1 MFPAGISSTAFP
13 GALQQRKSPPTIA
26 LPQNNSKK
34 AKERRASRIRVP
46 HFTFT
51 SPADSSREQSPGGS
65 GTEQPKMLTV
75 GGPRR
80 QLSEF
85 SLLRSSVSFQKAQMD
100 EARRRHS
107 GQDGA
112 ATEQQKQQQQQR
124 VAQFGILGTDKRHN
138 ERVERLPLR
147 AFKKIG
153 RVGTLP
159 ALAHTSAASAAIQ
172 SMMSSGD
179 EATTPALTSGG
190 GASSTRTAGGGSAFQ
205 RWGGNRRGSH
215 LVGWDSAR
223 PQSAARQ
230 QQQML
235 ERMYSK
241 SELHEYQQ
249 LFKMFDTDGS
259 GAIGCEELKGAMLSI
274 GLQADDAE
282 IERLIKEVDEDG
294 NGEIDFPEFCQ
305 CMKRSQQSGGIKGR
319 LSNEEVA
326 RQCFEVFDQD
336 SNGLITENEFIYVA
350 KEVGGFSQELAEFVF
365 RELLGDSATGQ
376 LDQSR
381 FSAIVDDYLFSDLAS
396 GGGNDGTQ
404 QEMKID
410 GAGQLAALSPAG
422 RIFANVAV
430 AVTPQGQILGRKG
443 QLSSG

>member
-1 MFPAGISSTAFP
+1 MFPSGVVPSAD
-13 GALQQRKSPPTIA
+13 A
-26 LPQNNSKK
+26 LPGVVPQQPKLAQPQKAFKK
-34 AKERRASRIRVP
+34 AKDRRASRVRLPQFI
-46 HFTFT
+46 FT
-51 SPADSSREQSPGGS
+51 SPADSSREPSPGGGES
-65 GTEQPKMLTV
+65 GTEQHKILKVV
-75 GGPRR
+75 GAPRR
-80 QLSEF
+80 QLSEHT
-85 SLLRSSVSFQKAQMD
+85 LLRPSVSFLSSNNNNNMVD
-100 EARRRHS
+100 ESARRRHS

-112 ATEQQKQQQQQR
+112 NQQR
-124 VAQFGILGTDKRHN
+124 VPFGVVGADKRSS

-159 ALAHTSAASAAIQ
+159 ALAHTSAASTAIQ
-172 SMMSSGD
+172 SVMSSAD

-205 RWGGNRRGSH
+205 RWGGHINRRAGSH
-215 LVGWDSAR
+215 MVGWDSAR

-230 QQQML
+230 QQQLL
-235 ERMYSK
+235 ERLYSK

-249 LFKMFDTDGS
+249 LFRMFDTDGS

-274 GLQADDAE
+274 GLQADDSE

-305 CMKRSQQSGGIKGR
+305 CMKRSQQSGGIRGGR

-336 SNGLITENEFIYVA
+336 CNGLITENEFIYVA
-350 KEVGGFSQELAEFVF
+350 KEVGGFSQQLAEFVF

-376 LDQSR
+376 LDQTR
-381 FSAIVDDYLFSDLAS
+381 FSAIVDDYLFSDGGS
-396 GGGNDGTQ
+396 GGGNDGESKSPDAST
-404 QEMKID
+404 
-410 GAGQLAALSPAG
+410 ALS
-422 RIFANVAV
+422 NVV
-430 AVTPQGQILGRKG
+430 NDF
-443 QLSSG
+443 